1 MRKKKRD
8 NKIKLKKKIILPQ
21 YCSDTKDGWWL
32 TCLNGCNGQ
41 MEAVH
46 TADCPCYHSNLPG
59 WRTNMDPSP
68 DTWTRT
74 QRGFGPVLYQQ
85 LWCSSRSH
93 CEQENWWR
101 QTHYLAYVLC
111 LIKKWRWPIKIVLAY
126 TFFKTWCRYQENR
139 AEMNASI
146 TATKERWYL
155 LKSAQHSPI
164 QPKKENWHINREKR
178 GLWISLQNRR

>member
-8 NKIKLKKKIILPQ
+8 NKTKQKKKIILPQ
-21 YCSDTKDGWWL
+21 YCSDTKDGWWW

-46 TADCPCYHSNLPG
+46 IADCQCYHPNLPG
-59 WRTNMDPSP
+59 WRTNTDPSR

-74 QRGFGPVLYQQ
+74 QRSLGPVLYQQ
-85 LWCSSRSH
+85 LWCSSSSH

-101 QTHYLAYVLC
+101 QPHYLAYVLC

-155 LKSAQHSPI
+155 LKFAQHSPI
-164 QPKKENWHINREKR
+164 QPKKENWHINREKPI
-178 GLWISLQNRR
+178 LIL